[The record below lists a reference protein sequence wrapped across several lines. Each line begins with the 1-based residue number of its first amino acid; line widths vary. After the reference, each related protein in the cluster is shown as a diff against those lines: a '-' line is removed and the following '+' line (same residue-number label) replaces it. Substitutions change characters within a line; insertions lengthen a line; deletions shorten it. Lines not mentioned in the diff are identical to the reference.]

1 MKEVS
6 KKYLTLELHQLNL
19 RPKRDILCCDMA
31 LNVVS
36 SVGVAQKE

>member
-6 KKYLTLELHQLNL
+6 KKYLTLELHQLKL
-19 RPKRDILCCDMA
+19 RPKQDILCCDMA